1 MTAAYNL
8 ARIFGGTM
16 LLTSGL
22 IVMALIMEI
31 APGEKVCQHEWQYS
45 GTDPR
50 GSHKGEDAYRC
61 TKCHETEYLT

>member
-8 ARIFGGTM
+8 ARILGGTL

-31 APGEKVCQHEWQYS
+31 A
-45 GTDPR
+45 
-50 GSHKGEDAYRC
+50 
-61 TKCHETEYLT
+61 